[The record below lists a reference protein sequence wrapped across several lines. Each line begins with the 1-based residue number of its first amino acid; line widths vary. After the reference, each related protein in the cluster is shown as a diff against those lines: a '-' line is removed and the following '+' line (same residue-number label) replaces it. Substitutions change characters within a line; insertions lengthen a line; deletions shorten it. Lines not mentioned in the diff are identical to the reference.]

1 MKVILFGATGMIGQG
16 ALRQCLLDPEVERV
30 LVVGRSST
38 GVAHDKLREILH
50 RDLYDLSAIESEL
63 SGWDACLFCL
73 GQSSAGL
80 SEADYRRVTYEL
92 TLVVA
97 RALLAHNR
105 DLTFVF
111 VSGLGTDSTGRG
123 STMWA
128 RVKGENENALL
139 KLPFRAAYM
148 FRPGFIQ
155 PLHGVRS
162 KTQAYRLFYVVL
174 SPLFP
179 ILKSLLPKYVTTS
192 ERLARAM
199 LRVAREGALKPV
211 LETRDID
218 ELGA

>member
-1 MKVILFGATGMIGQG
+1 MIGQG

-50 RDLYDLSAIESEL
+50 RDLYDLSGIESEL
-63 SGWDACLFCL
+63 SGYDACLFCL

>member
-63 SGWDACLFCL
+63 SGYDACLFCL
-73 GQSSAGL
+73 GQSSAGM

-128 RVKGENENALL
+128 RVKGETENALL

>member
-16 ALRQCLLDPEVERV
+16 ALRECLLDPEVEGV

-38 GVAHDKLREILH
+38 GVAHHKLREILH

-63 SGWDACLFCL
+63 SGYDACLFCL
-73 GQSSAGL
+73 GQSSAGM

-111 VSGLGTDSTGRG
+111 VSGLGTDSSERG

-128 RVKGENENALL
+128 RVKGETENALL

-174 SPLFP
+174 GPLFP
-179 ILKSLLPKYVTTS
+179 ILKALLPKYVTTS
-192 ERLARAM
+192 ERVARAM
-199 LRVAREGALKPV
+199 LRVAKEGALKPV

>member
-1 MKVILFGATGMIGQG
+1 MIGQG

-50 RDLYDLSAIESEL
+50 RDLYDLSGIESEL
-63 SGWDACLFCL
+63 SGYDACLFCL
-73 GQSSAGL
+73 GQSSAGM

-128 RVKGENENALL
+128 RVKGETENALL

>member
-1 MKVILFGATGMIGQG
+1 MIGQG

-63 SGWDACLFCL
+63 SGYDACLFCL
-73 GQSSAGL
+73 GQSSAGM

-111 VSGLGTDSTGRG
+111 VSGLGTDSTERG

-128 RVKGENENALL
+128 RVKGETENALL